1 MRHTSVYLTAAQREF
16 LDVRAAAAGT
26 TRAAVIRS
34 IVDAAAAQPDALN
47 PEIRRAPGALAD
59 GG

>member
-1 MRHTSVYLTAAQREF
+1 MRRTSVYLTAAQTEF
-16 LDVRAAAAGT
+16 IKVRAAAAGT
-26 TRAAVIRS
+26 TRSAVIRS

-47 PEIRRAPGALAD
+47 AKIQRAPGALAD